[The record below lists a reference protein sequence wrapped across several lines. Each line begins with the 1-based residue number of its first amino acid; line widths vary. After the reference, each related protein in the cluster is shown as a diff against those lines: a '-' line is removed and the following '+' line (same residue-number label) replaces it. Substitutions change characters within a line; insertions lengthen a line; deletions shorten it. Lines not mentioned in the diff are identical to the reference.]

1 METKKARES
10 AATEPTGG
18 GHDLEFKCIEME
30 AIVGVHIGT
39 AEHDSLGFKLTS
51 AMDEVS
57 ETGKTYA
64 ASIPDRSIVWMAPT
78 PARAMAHMLH
88 GVAMLARDGSLD
100 PNEPSRKGVPPIQHV
115 LGILTD
121 RLAWHVDARRRSCDE
136 TAMHSVGHP
145 DDPRT
150 TENATWQARCNE
162 VISALGTAIS
172 ALARIKDL

>member
-1 METKKARES
+1 MDTTKAGENT
-10 AATEPTGG
+10 AAEPIGG

-51 AMDEVS
+51 AMDEAS
-57 ETGKTYA
+57 DTGRTYA

-88 GVAMLARDGSLD
+88 GIAMLARDGSLD

-115 LGILTD
+115 LGVLTD

-136 TAMHSVGHP
+136 TAMQPVGDP
-145 DDPRT
+145 ANPRT
-150 TENATWQARCNE
+150 AENAAWQARCNE